1 MSNALIFFFALI
13 QLAFVY
19 AFYRI
24 VNTIEA
30 HAARI
35 ARLENQ
41 KTAKPEPKALERVQA
56 RQIFE
61 KPIEQPKAGTVAAKA
76 VKPKVFLSQIPHQAI
91 PTDNGGLEWEPKI

>member
-24 VNTIEA
+24 ANTIEA

-41 KTAKPEPKALERVQA
+41 KTAKPEPKALERVDPT
-56 RQIFE
+56 R
-61 KPIEQPKAGTVAAKA
+61 
-76 VKPKVFLSQIPHQAI
+76 VFLKEIEGFNPKKPATVLPRSEEQKANRVY
-91 PTDNGGLEWEPKI
+91 TDWEIDSDFKIVG